1 MADITRTYRWEKFA
15 PDLGNNLDLPE
26 DKRFNLEI
34 ASGLPPARL
43 VQFEEDIGKAAKADN
58 VVESAV
64 LYTAAMEG
72 LVRVVGENTIA
83 GIQVNTLK
91 DYVALLMGTP
101 ETSVDLFNLI
111 EVTVALREFN
121 SLTGQARLFW
131 RRHSGGLLS
140 MPGQSVAKNANQTA
154 GQ

>member
-15 PDLGNNLDLPE
+15 PNLGNNLELPE

-64 LYTAAMEG
+64 LYTAAMDG
-72 LVRVVGENTIA
+72 LVRVVGENTIS

>member
-15 PDLGNNLDLPE
+15 PDLGNNLELE
-26 DKRFNLEI
+26 EAKRFYLEI

-43 VQFEEDIGKAAKADN
+43 VQFEEDIGKAAKAEN
-58 VVESAV
+58 VAESAA
-64 LYTAAMEG
+64 LYTAAMNG

-83 GIQVNTLK
+83 GTPVNTIK
-91 DYVALLMGTP
+91 DYVALLIGTP

-140 MPGQSVAKNANQTA
+140 TPGQSVAKSASPTA